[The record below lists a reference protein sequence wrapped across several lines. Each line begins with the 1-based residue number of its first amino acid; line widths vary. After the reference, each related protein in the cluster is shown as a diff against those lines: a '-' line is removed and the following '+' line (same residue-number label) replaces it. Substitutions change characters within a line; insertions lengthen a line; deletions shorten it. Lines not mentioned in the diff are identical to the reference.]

1 MDEEGNSVLKPDE
14 LSDEPPDAMLR
25 LSRNPSSFKKE
36 LQGECWILTF
46 VCWFVYFQLDV
57 FFRQAA
63 NLLS

>member
-36 LQGECWILTF
+36 LQGEC
-46 VCWFVYFQLDV
+46 
-57 FFRQAA
+57 
-63 NLLS
+63 